1 MKRIALGGVALLW
14 AGIAAAAELSVAFTF
29 SADDVTLTPAGAYT
43 VIDLADGTRPVDE
56 AGAPAIP
63 AKYANVLLPA
73 GAQNVRIST
82 RGDWKLLAQDVVPYP
97 AQPRRPKSQPRAAFV
112 AANAR
117 YASAEAWP
125 AELATYEG
133 DQDMQGYRF
142 VSVRVNPLTY
152 VGADRAL
159 YLHETV
165 TVTVSYDLA
174 TTLRTI
180 SAKQKSAF
188 EPLVNSLVVNPG
200 AATTF
205 APKTRT
211 LEPKAGGAVDYLIIT
226 SSALSNAF
234 QQIANYRSSAA
245 GGSYTTRVMTTNDIA
260 AAYAGADIQAK
271 VRACISNAVA
281 TLGTTMVVLGGDD
294 TVVPDRNCYGNVDG
308 TVETEMPTDLYY
320 SGLGGSWNADGDAQ
334 YGETTDGVDMA
345 WDVIVGRIPVRTAA
359 QATNYL
365 NKVMTYES
373 GSPTTNKIILG
384 GPSAW
389 DVYTGTDRP
398 SDDVTIDGHAG
409 FRATTPKAHA
419 SVSDSEAWLRRLYRD
434 GIRSNWP
441 AQVSI
446 MCDTLTSWDTTACG
460 DHLESAANTLA
471 AFNKNYTHLMFSG
484 HGAPQE
490 WGLESGSFS
499 ATSASSMT
507 GLAAFVYTDACLTG
521 HFDKNSNTIDGSP
534 YTTEPCLAE
543 GFLRNT
549 RALGGAVAYMGCAR
563 FGWGEPDSAPASNTS
578 DGGPSTVYAY
588 KFYKRMYETSGRTL
602 GLAFAMHKADMVSL
616 CGSDGSERWIQF
628 GLNLLGDPALKMP
641 TGAAAVS
648 APVFGANP
656 GPVSATAGVAVA
668 FVVSASGSPAPAL
681 ALRSTTASTGYTFTT
696 GTGLLNYAPPA
707 ADAGARTFTFT
718 ASNSQ
723 GVATQVVSVAVSAA
737 PLVPPAAPA
746 AIWASATNANDFTA
760 AWSAVADATGY
771 RLDVGTNSS
780 FSAGGGAGGAGT
792 NCAHSGTLGAGTG
805 GTWTETGLTQG
816 SGYLVSLTGDSL
828 VTPALDLTATTAET
842 LVFKARSYGGT
853 VAANNTITVS
863 VSTDNGATWT
873 SLGTR
878 VPASTTL
885 TAMSPFDLGSYNASQ
900 VKVKFET
907 LGATA
912 SVGAGLDDV
921 IVTNL
926 ASAGTASYLP
936 GYSNRTVA
944 GTSQSVTGL
953 TVGATYYFRA
963 RAVSAGGTGTYSTV
977 ASVTTLAGAVA
988 PVFGGNPGPLST
1000 TAGVAVAFTVS
1011 ASGTPAPALALR
1023 STTASAGY
1031 NFAPGTGLLSYVPP
1045 VADGGATRTFTFT
1058 ASNSAGVAT
1067 QTVSVAVAGWPTVTF
1082 GAAKV
1087 VGEEGGPAVS
1097 LPVSLSFAANATVQ
1111 VAIAGTALAGGT
1123 DFTCSATT
1131 LVFSAAGAAA
1141 SNLTFAVAND
1151 TLPEGPESARLNLN
1165 AMSGAT
1171 LGATTQAVFFVRDND
1186 AFAVV
1191 SANLTSGTN
1200 LVNDCTTYDDPAG
1213 RILEALQPDVVLIQE
1228 WVLKSGTTYR
1238 GFVDQYFGTNYSY
1251 YVEPESD
1258 SYPMPNGIISRW
1270 AITNSGQ
1277 WADANTSGRDFA
1289 WARIDLP
1296 GLRNLNVVSVHIK
1309 ATGSNAT
1316 EDAATR
1322 LDEARALTNYIAT
1335 AGWPADDYLA
1345 VGGDLNLTNRTE
1357 MTLRT
1362 LTNVVS
1368 DAHQPADQNG
1378 DKETNSGRFRPYDFI
1393 LPNGL
1398 LDARHVPV
1406 ACYGYVF
1413 TNGMV
1418 FDTRLT
1424 WANGVPPPAT
1434 AADSAAY
1441 NMQHMAV
1448 LKVFEFE
1455 SQINPPQAFAAVP
1468 ADASRIDLAF
1478 TTNASGSGV
1487 VVVWNGD
1494 GNFGTPSGTAP
1505 AVGAAFAGG
1514 TVLYKGGTSPQS
1526 HVGLT
1531 GCSTYFYKC
1540 WSYLGANYSTG
1551 LTAQATTPGPDA
1563 LATVWASA
1571 TNATDFTAAWSAAAG
1586 ATGYRLDVSTS
1597 SNFAS
1602 GGGSGGLE
1610 TVFRET
1616 MGNPGATVTV
1626 AAHEAANGFDND
1638 AYAMSNGGISKT
1650 GDVRVSTAS
1659 AGYVDPLGN
1668 AASGLGNVYFTSTA
1682 GDYGFGMAGIAAAG
1696 YEYQLLSFGYRKELA
1711 VSNAVFAVEW
1721 STNGGTAWTSI
1732 AVSNL
1737 PAANAAAGW
1746 YMVSNLYLPPAASG
1760 ADLSLR
1766 WVKTSNLAM
1775 RIDDV
1780 LLQGMVASAAPS
1792 YLPGYSNR
1800 TVAGTSQG
1808 VTGLTAN
1815 STYYFRVRSTSGCGD
1830 SANSPT
1836 ASVATRSGAVAPA
1849 FGANPGPLGATT
1861 GVAVAFAVGA
1871 SGSPAPTLALAGT
1884 TASSGYGFAPET
1896 GVLTYTPPPADAGA
1910 RTFTFTASNGAG
1922 AATQTVS
1929 VTVAAAAVSGGLETF
1944 ANYTNASA
1952 TYLSGTFVGQDGS
1965 TWTFASV
1972 RGDLNLN
1979 GRAPTLRNT
1988 TNSYVRSGTIPG
2000 GVGTLQLK
2008 YRRPFATTLN
2018 CAVYVN
2024 DALVGTITGGD
2035 YTTQTWASATLNVA
2049 GDVVLTFSNKS
2060 TSGQITLDDVSW
2072 TGYAGGAM
2080 AGEVPTVRSLDMQTL
2095 MAGKTLTAT
2104 VTALEAD
2111 GDAVTF
2117 ACASA
2122 VDASRWTL
2130 DANSGAF
2137 SFTPTPAEEGLARF
2151 DFTATDKDGTSATEP
2166 MSVLVTP
2173 PPTMETI
2180 EPPANGATAL
2190 STTIAT
2196 EAGLTYIL
2204 QYTTSLTDDPQV
2216 WEDAD
2221 SAEGTGDAVTL
2232 QDGTVGTQRFYR
2244 VISP

>member
-29 SADDVTLTPAGAYT
+29 SAADVSLTPAGEYT

-63 AKYANVLLPA
+63 AKFANVLLPA
-73 GAQNVRIST
+73 GAHNVRIAA

-97 AQPRRPKSQPRAAFV
+97 AQPHRPKSRPRAAFV
-112 AANAR
+112 PANAR

-180 SAKQKSAF
+180 STKQKSAF

-200 AATTF
+200 AAATF

-245 GGSYTTRVMTTNDIA
+245 GGSYTTRVMTTNVIA
-260 AAYAGADIQAK
+260 TTYAGADVQAK
-271 VRACISNAVA
+271 IRACISNAVA

-308 TVETEMPTDLYY
+308 TIETEMPTDLYY

-334 YGETTDGVDMA
+334 YGETTDGVDLA

-384 GPSAW
+384 GPNAW

-434 GIRSNWP
+434 GIRSYWP

-446 MCDTLTSWDTTACG
+446 MCDTLTSWDATACG

-499 ATSASSMT
+499 ATGAASMT
-507 GLAAFVYTDACLTG
+507 GLTAFVYTDACLTG

-543 GFLRNT
+543 GFLRNA

-563 FGWGEPDSAPASNTS
+563 YGWGEPDAAPASNTS

-641 TGAAAVS
+641 TGAAATS
-648 APVFGANP
+648 APTFGANP

-668 FVVSASGSPAPAL
+668 FVASASGSPAPAL
-681 ALRSTTASTGYTFTT
+681 ALRSTTASAGYTFTA

-707 ADAGARTFTFT
+707 ADVGARTFTFT
-718 ASNSQ
+718 ASNSA
-723 GVATQVVSVAVSAA
+723 GVATQIVSVTVAAA

-760 AWSAVADATGY
+760 AWSAVAEATGY
-771 RLDVGTNSS
+771 RLDVATNSS

-792 NCAHSGTLGAGTG
+792 NCYHGGTLGAGTG
-805 GTWTETGLTQG
+805 GNWTETGLTQG
-816 SGYLVSLTGDSL
+816 SGYLVSLTGDAL

-863 VSTDNGATWT
+863 VSTDNGSTWT

-885 TAMSPFDLGSYNASQ
+885 TAMSPFDLSPYNASQ

-953 TVGATYYFRA
+953 TVSATYYFRA
-963 RAVSAGGTGTYSTV
+963 RAVSAGGTGTYSSV
-977 ASVTTLAGAVA
+977 ASATTLAGAVA
-988 PVFGGNPGPLST
+988 PTFGGNPGPFST
-1000 TAGVAVAFTVS
+1000 TVDVAVAFTVG
-1011 ASGTPAPALALR
+1011 ASGTPTPTLALR
-1023 STTASAGY
+1023 TTTASAGY
-1031 NFAPGTGLLSYVPP
+1031 NFAPSTGLLSYLPP
-1045 VADGGATRTFTFT
+1045 VADGGAARTFTFT

-1067 QTVSVAVAGWPTVTF
+1067 QTVSVAVAGWPTVAF

-1087 VGEEGGPAVS
+1087 VGEEGGAAVS

-1111 VAIAGTALAGGT
+1111 VAIAGTALPGGT

-1141 SNLTFAVAND
+1141 SNLVFSIVND
-1151 TLPEGPESARLNLN
+1151 VLPEGPESARLNLN
-1165 AMSGAT
+1165 AVSGAT
-1171 LGATTQAVFFVRDND
+1171 LGATTQAVFFVRDDD
-1186 AFAVV
+1186 AFAVAT
-1191 SANLTSGTN
+1191 ANLTSGTN
-1200 LVNDCTTYDDPAG
+1200 LVNDTTTYDDPAG

-1251 YVEPESD
+1251 YVESQTGQ
-1258 SYPMPNGIISRW
+1258 YAQPNGIISRW
-1270 AITNSGQ
+1270 AITNSGA
-1277 WADANTSGRDFA
+1277 WTDDEVFNRDFA

-1296 GLRNLNVVSVHIK
+1296 GLRNLNVVSVHLK

-1322 LDEARALTNYIAT
+1322 LIEARDLTNHLAQ
-1335 AGWPADDYLA
+1335 AGWSADDYLA

-1357 MTLRT
+1357 MTLRV

-1378 DKETNSGRFRPYDFI
+1378 DKDTNSGRFRPYDVI
-1393 LPNGL
+1393 LPNGW

-1406 ACYGYVF
+1406 ACYGYTF

-1418 FDTRLT
+1418 FDTRLA

-1434 AADSAAY
+1434 AADSAAF

-1455 SQINPPQAFAAVP
+1455 TQIPPPQTFAAAPAGASQI
-1468 ADASRIDLAF
+1468 DLSF
-1478 TTNASGSGV
+1478 TTNASGSSV
-1487 VVVWNGD
+1487 IVVWNGD
-1494 GNFGTPSGTAP
+1494 GNFGTPSGAAP
-1505 AVGAAFAGG
+1505 AVGASFAGG
-1514 TVLYKGGTSPQS
+1514 TVLYKGGASPQS
-1526 HVGLT
+1526 HSGLA
-1531 GCSTYFYKC
+1531 GCATYYYKC
-1540 WSYLGANYSTG
+1540 WSYAGANYSSG

-1563 LATVWASA
+1563 PAAIWASA
-1571 TNATDFTAAWSAAAG
+1571 TNATDFTAAWSAASG
-1586 ATGYRLDVSTS
+1586 ATGYRLDVSAS

-1602 GGGSGGLE
+1602 GGGGGGLS

-1616 MGNPGATVTV
+1616 MGDPGGTVTV
-1626 AAHEAANGFDND
+1626 AAHESANGFDND
-1638 AYAMSNGGISKT
+1638 AYAMSNGGVSKT
-1650 GDVRVSTAS
+1650 GDVRVSSAS

-1668 AASGLGNVYFTSTA
+1668 AASGLGNVYFSSTA
-1682 GDYGFGMAGIAAAG
+1682 GDYGFGVAGIDASG
-1696 YEYQLLSFGYRKELA
+1696 FDSLLLSFGYRKEA
-1711 VSNAVFAVEW
+1711 ATSNALFAVEW
-1721 STNGGTAWTSI
+1721 STNGGMAWTSI

-1737 PAANAAAGW
+1737 PAAGAATGW
-1746 YMVSNLYLPPAASG
+1746 SMVSNLYLPAAASR
-1760 ADLSLR
+1760 ANLSLR
-1766 WVKTSNLAM
+1766 WVKTGGAL

-1780 LLQGMVASAAPS
+1780 LLQGMAASSVPS

-1800 TVAGTSQG
+1800 TVAGTSQS
-1808 VTGLTAN
+1808 VTGLTAS
-1815 STYYFRVRSTSGCGD
+1815 STYYFRVRASSGCGD
-1830 SANSPT
+1830 SLDSAP
-1836 ASVATRSGAVAPA
+1836 ASATTRSGAVAPA

-1871 SGSPAPTLALAGT
+1871 AGSPAPTLALAGT

-1896 GVLTYTPPPADAGA
+1896 GTLTYTPPPADAGS

-1922 AATQTVS
+1922 VATQTVS
-1929 VTVAAAAVSGGLETF
+1929 VTVAAATASGGLETF
-1944 ANYTNASA
+1944 ANYTNASG

-1965 TWTFASV
+1965 TWTYAST

-1988 TNSYVRSGTIPG
+1988 TNSYVRSGAIPG
-2000 GVGTLQLK
+2000 GVGSIQLK
-2008 YRRPFATTLN
+2008 YRRPYATALN
-2018 CAVYVN
+2018 CSVYVN
-2024 DALVGTITGGD
+2024 GSLVGTITGGD

-2072 TGYAGGAM
+2072 TGYAGGTM
-2080 AGEVPTVRSLDMQTL
+2080 AGEVPMVRSIDMQTL
-2095 MAGKTLTAT
+2095 MAGKTLATT

-2117 ACASA
+2117 GCASA
-2122 VDASRWTL
+2122 VDASRWSL

-2137 SFTPTPAEEGLARF
+2137 AFTPTPAEAGLAQF
-2151 DFTATDKDGTSATEP
+2151 DFTATDKDGTSATVP
-2166 MSVLVTP
+2166 LNVLVTP

-2180 EPPANGATAL
+2180 EPPANGAVAL

-2216 WEDAD
+2216 WVDAD
-2221 SAEGTGDAVTL
+2221 TAEGTGDAVTL

-2244 VISP
+2244 VVSP